1 MKSETRH
8 RIFLVDD
15 HPVVL
20 QGLSALLTAEPDLEV
35 CGTSQ
40 TARDALVRLPRLN
53 PELAI
58 VDIAIG
64 GVAGL
69 DLIQDIKIR
78 HPAISTLCF
87 SVHEELFFAE
97 RALRAGAM
105 GYVMKT
111 VDSATVVRAVHTVLR
126 GQVFLSDVMSRR
138 VLNRL
143 AGGGIAAGTWPIAR
157 LSNRELQVIH
167 HIGASRDNRQIARL
181 MSVSVKTVEAHR
193 SKIKEKL
200 KLRTTCDL
208 IRFAT
213 HWVEQQAT
221 FTDCNS
227 HV

>member
-1 MKSETRH
+1 MKSDTRH

-20 QGLSALLTAEPDLEV
+20 QGLSALLAAEPDLEI
-35 CGTSQ
+35 CGTGQ
-40 TARDALVRLPRLN
+40 TVRDALVRLPRLN

-58 VDIAIG
+58 IDIAIG

-69 DLIQDIKIR
+69 DLIQDIRIR
-78 HPAISTLCF
+78 HPQIATLCF

-97 RALRAGAM
+97 RALRAGAT

-111 VDSATVVRAVHTVLR
+111 VDSATVLRAVRTVLR
-126 GQVFLSDVMSRR
+126 GQVFLSDAMSRR
-138 VLNRL
+138 ILNRL
-143 AGGGIAAGTWPIAR
+143 AGSGTATGAWPIGR

-167 HIGASRDNRQIARL
+167 HIGASRDNREIARL

-193 SKIKEKL
+193 SKIKDKL
-200 KLRTTCDL
+200 NLRSTCDL

-213 HWVEQQAT
+213 HWVEQQET
-221 FTDCNS
+221 FAEHHE